1 MYTFCGAVYFF
12 IYRYSGRLN
21 LGGNQNKV
29 NILATKITA
38 QMNRDWIHTGRRPAG
53 ICAVALQIACN
64 TYNITTV
71 TRKDICRV
79 LRICDATVTK
89 RIREFEQT
97 PAALMSKDDFLQQLP
112 PKFDRVTGDQIERIE
127 FDPPSFITNRI
138 KDGTV
143 DALLNNRADIKPDVK
158 GARTAATDNSSSD
171 DDDVNDSENS
181 STSKRRSIAA
191 PVVGKG
197 KGNARKHKLAAIKA
211 AAAATTP
218 TDSDD
223 MSVDNATDDDD
234 DDDSD
239 TAQQQQQQQSV
250 TKGSKKRK
258 RATTTAAASG
268 GSSSS
273 SKAAATKSTVK
284 GKGKGKASATA
295 TIKTSDQLSD
305 LSDDELPQKLTRK
318 AASKL
323 RSSSKSKRS
332 TKSNN
337 SDAECSN
344 DDDEDYVNNDSDTD
358 SSSEDDDSDS
368 DDSLSRTS
376 NSKNK
381 KQKKASKATAV
392 KAEKGKK
399 QTKKRR
405 TKKTKKPKKVIPVY
419 EDVDPSDAAATI
431 QHAMIMRAQ
440 HAQYR
445 QQGPKMIKRQDELQA
460 VIDTTIEDMKNDLMM
475 LEEQPIPEARDEFVL
490 PPIEVEVKHDDDAA
504 DDDTKA
510 DDTKD
515 DTNADGTANGTADGD
530 KSAKGKQQQQQP
542 EASDEVIEGELPDN
556 DNNNS
561 DNDDDNKHTIGSS
574 SGGGGSSTTATSS
587 SSKKK
592 ATKVTFSEL
601 NQYDDDNNT
610 SKIEIATADGVPIVY
625 VDMTV
630 AEAYDEAA
638 AVARLTAE
646 LKLPDD
652 DTYSD
657 IDDDD
662 FMREHIIPKAD
673 SARKAIVWQ
682 EINKVY
688 LAAQEEKVKLEKQQI
703 ANNGGTKPVK
713 RSYKKQK
720 LAASAAHAIEKLA
733 NEKKIS
739 NKINYEAIKSAF
751 EPENSYS
758 GAAAS
763 SSSSR
768 SRHNSRN
775 NNDNTNDSNAGGG
788 NVDENP
794 YQNYTEIY
802 EDVDDEDY
810 KAQMDRT
817 QRGRAVF
824 GKGDDS
830 ISVRSTHPAPVS
842 TSASKANDD
851 ANSSC
856 KSGGSSKGKGKA
868 NKSSASGG
876 SSSSGTATAAV
887 VKQLVPDDVNNDDN
901 DDDADEEEEEEV
913 QYEHFSE
920 DDYDGEEYE

>member
-1 MYTFCGAVYFF
+1 MLTSVHASHCMCTYIERVTNHDSIAFCIVYLPQH
-12 IYRYSGRLN
+12 RYSGRLN
-21 LGGNQNKV
+21 LGGNQNKI

-112 PKFDRVTGDQIERIE
+112 PKFDRVTGDQIERVE
-127 FDPPSFITNRI
+127 FDPPSFITNRM

-143 DALLNNRADIKPDVK
+143 DALLNNRTADTKTDVK
-158 GARTAATDNSSSD
+158 AGTTAATDTSSD
-171 DDDVNDSENS
+171 DDANDSDNS
-181 STSKRRSIAA
+181 STSKSSSTAA
-191 PVVGKG
+191 PVLGKG
-197 KGNARKHKLAAIKA
+197 KGNARKRKLAAFKS
-211 AAAATTP
+211 AAATP
-218 TDSDD
+218 SDSDN
-223 MSVDNATDDDD
+223 MSVDNATDDD

-239 TAQQQQQQQSV
+239 TAQQQQSV
-250 TKGSKKRK
+250 TKGNKKRK
-258 RATTTAAASG
+258 RVASTTTAAAG
-268 GSSSS
+268 SSS
-273 SKAAATKSTVK
+273 SKAAATKSK
-284 GKGKGKASATA
+284 AKSKGKGKASAAIT
-295 TIKTSDQLSD
+295 TSDQLSD
-305 LSDDELPQKLTRK
+305 LSDDELPQESTKK
-318 AASKL
+318 AASEVK
-323 RSSSKSKRS
+323 SSSRSKSSAKTNS
-332 TKSNN
+332 
-337 SDAECSN
+337 SDADECSN
-344 DDDEDYVNNDSDTD
+344 DDDEDYVKDDSDTD
-358 SSSEDDDSDS
+358 SSSNDDSDS
-368 DDSLSRTS
+368 DDSLSSTS
-376 NSKNK
+376 NSKSKKN
-381 KQKKASKATAV
+381 KQKKVIAAKS
-392 KAEKGKK
+392 EKGKK

-405 TKKTKKPKKVIPVY
+405 TKKAKKPKKVIPVY
-419 EDVDPSDAAATI
+419 DDVDPSDATATI

-460 VIDTTIEDMKNDLMM
+460 VIDTTVEDMKNDLMM
-475 LEEQPIPEARDEFVL
+475 LEEQPIPEARDEFIL
-490 PPIEVEVKHDDDAA
+490 PPIEVEVKHDDA
-504 DDDTKA
+504 DNA
-510 DDTKD
+510 NDDTKD
-515 DTNADGTANGTADGD
+515 DTNGTAGSD
-530 KSAKGKQQQQQP
+530 KSAKDKQQQKQP
-542 EASDEVIEGELPDN
+542 EASDEVIEGELPDH
-556 DNNNS
+556 
-561 DNDDDNKHTIGSS
+561 NDDDNEDDTKHTIGS
-574 SGGGGSSTTATSS
+574 GGGGGSSSTTATSS

-592 ATKVTFSEL
+592 ATKVTFAEI
-601 NQYDDDNNT
+601 NQYDGNNN
-610 SKIEIATADGVPIVY
+610 SSSNIEIATADGVPIVY

-646 LKLPDD
+646 LKLPED

-751 EPENSYS
+751 DPDNSYG
-758 GAAAS
+758 GA
-763 SSSSR
+763 SSSR

-775 NNDNTNDSNAGGG
+775 NNDATDSTAGGG
-788 NVDENP
+788 SSNGSTENP

-802 EDVDDEDY
+802 EDVDDDDY

-830 ISVRSTHPAPVS
+830 ISIRSTHPAPLSTTS
-842 TSASKANDD
+842 TSKSNDD
-851 ANSSC
+851 AANSSSS
-856 KSGGSSKGKGKA
+856 KGGSSRGKGKA
-868 NKSSASGG
+868 NKSSGGGG
-876 SSSSGTATAAV
+876 SSSSSNAAAAV
-887 VKQLVPDDVNNDDN
+887 VKQAAPEDDDN
-901 DDDADEEEEEEV
+901 EDNEEEEEEEEV
-913 QYEHFSE
+913 HYEHYSD
-920 DDYDGEEYE
+920 DDYDGEEY